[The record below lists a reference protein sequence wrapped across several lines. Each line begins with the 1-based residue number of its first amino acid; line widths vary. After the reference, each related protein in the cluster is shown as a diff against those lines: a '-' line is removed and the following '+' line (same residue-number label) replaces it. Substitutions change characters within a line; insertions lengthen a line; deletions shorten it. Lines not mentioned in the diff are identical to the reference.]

1 MNLVPFRL
9 HKGMFVA
16 QVAQVARKSIEP
28 AIRGGAWRLFRVPV
42 QGTRP
47 GGEFGLGSRHTAS
60 RATVS
65 VRLRQATH
73 DSVVER
79 GLEKAAATPAALE

>member
-16 QVAQVARKSIEP
+16 QAARKSIEP

-65 VRLRQATH
+65 VRLRQAT
-73 DSVVER
+73 
-79 GLEKAAATPAALE
+79 PARFGCGKRIGKGCRDTGSA